1 MVSVG
6 DHVGNPGGQAI
17 VARPCLAQCSSG
29 PVIGLVGE
37 QGGKLV
43 QGAGDIAVAE
53 LAKAIE
59 D

>member
-1 MVSVG
+1 M
-6 DHVGNPGGQAI
+6 
-17 VARPCLAQCSSG
+17 ARPCLAQCSSG